1 MTFTTQYRT
10 KARWQ
15 GQPPNERAA
24 ISPNLRH
31 EPELLTSNQAAEL
44 LQVHPITMVLWRR
57 ESRGPPFIDATDAR
71 FIRYLRTDVS
81 AWLEQNRRN
90 TSPDNASFL
99 PVHKSNKKLKGSA
112 P

>member
-1 MTFTTQYRT
+1 MPRFR
-10 KARWQ
+10 
-15 GQPPNERAA
+15 EAA
-24 ISPNLRH
+24 MMVTIGAVFIHNTLS
-31 EPELLTSNQAAEL
+31 AEL

-57 ESRGPPFIDATDAR
+57 ENRGPPFIDATDAR

-99 PVHKSNKKLKGSA
+99 PVHKGNKKSKGGA